1 MYSYLKRHEVDLESS
16 TSYNDGCGKLMFD
29 SWGGKAAMRW
39 SASKLKE
46 LGLLDILACAEFE
59 TSVSVGSS
67 YAGQFGN
74 PKKRK

>member
-1 MYSYLKRHEVDLESS
+1 
-16 TSYNDGCGKLMFD
+16 MFD

-46 LGLLDILACAEFE
+46 LGLLDNLAWAEFE

-74 PKKRK
+74 PKKRR